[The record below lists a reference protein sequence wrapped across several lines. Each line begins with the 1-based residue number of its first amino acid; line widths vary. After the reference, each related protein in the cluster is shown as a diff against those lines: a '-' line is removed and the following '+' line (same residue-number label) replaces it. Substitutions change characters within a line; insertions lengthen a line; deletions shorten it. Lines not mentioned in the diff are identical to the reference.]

1 MVGLK
6 ATRNP
11 VLSVGRIP
19 DAHARRE
26 WATLASKISGVF
38 TIWLAWACCP
48 FFTQHGCFE
57 TDHRKKRETKG
68 GLKETEVKAKERKRS
83 KEHERR
89 R

>member
-1 MVGLK
+1 MK
-6 ATRNP
+6 ATTNS

-19 DAHARRE
+19 GACSRRE

-38 TIWLAWACCP
+38 TVWLAWACCP
-48 FFTQHGCFE
+48 FFIQHGCFE
-57 TDHRKKRETKG
+57 AAHRKKKERKR